1 MENIVDGIKA
11 TVEYGACIVGVPV
24 KDTIKV
30 VGDQGNITNTPN
42 RDLLWAAQTPQCFK
56 KNIS

>member
-42 RDLLWAAQTPQCFK
+42 RDLLWAAQTPPVF
-56 KNIS
+56 